1 MKRRRALQP
10 HEARYLVDAARGF
23 TASQSASIR
32 KRSVNTVISGLRTA
46 RYALGAATTTQ
57 AVALA
62 LFHSEITLAD
72 IFLKDAK

>member
-1 MKRRRALQP
+1 M
-10 HEARYLVDAARGF
+10 
-23 TASQSASIR
+23 R